1 MTSCNRALAQGLP
14 SRCLKI
20 HLDAPSL
27 NLECD
32 TQYFIFGGFDC
43 IAIFL
48 NLLPKLSS
56 GPTVPCSLLSAC
68 KRRICQTGS
77 GSLPWGPA
85 ASFKRDEEVQH
96 ERVVD
101 PDRHIKYDS
110 NVYRCVLHI
119 YIYVHIQVC
128 MHIHDPRQ
136 NGLMC
141 VKQEDSGVHL
151 VCVKFNRSVSQSYYT
166 LKVWCTSCQPHL
178 LP

>member
-119 YIYVHIQVC
+119 YIYVYIYIYV
-128 MHIHDPRQ
+128 DT
-136 NGLMC
+136 
-141 VKQEDSGVHL
+141 
-151 VCVKFNRSVSQSYYT
+151 YT
-166 LKVWCTSCQPHL
+166 SLHAYT
-178 LP
+178 